1 VGYNYSGLRSPT
13 RRLSALELISLPT
26 HYLNAAYIA
35 RTVIRDV
42 RDSISMAN
50 NIAVYSPQAIVVHV
64 AKKVHFVSLFSVVQ
78 VNVHLYSITALLY
91 MFQGNKNTISS

>member
-42 RDSISMAN
+42 RDSI
-50 NIAVYSPQAIVVHV
+50 
-64 AKKVHFVSLFSVVQ
+64 
-78 VNVHLYSITALLY
+78 
-91 MFQGNKNTISS
+91 